1 MKSVLVFALFVCF
14 FFVTL
19 TAKTV
24 DQTDILNAEAEGEMM
39 RGSVLDGVLVRRE
52 TRDLDKQKNKN
63 KDKKS
68 KLKSKDKPDKVK
80 KKNGKTSKR
89 KLKRNKNKKEGK
101 GNNKK
106 QKGTKREKRK
116 KKKRKGQK
124 KKKSKDKRKK
134 KRKNKKKK
142 LSAGADP
149 RSKRNTTCS
158 TETVAATCLENA
170 QTALNYEKNQVRKMS

>member
-52 TRDLDKQKNKN
+52 TRDLDKQKKKNKN
-63 KDKKS
+63 KKS

-80 KKNGKTSKR
+80 KKNGKTSK
-89 KLKRNKNKKEGK
+89 
-101 GNNKK
+101 
-106 QKGTKREKRK
+106 GT
-116 KKKRKGQK
+116 
-124 KKKSKDKRKK
+124 
-134 KRKNKKKK
+134 
-142 LSAGADP
+142 
-149 RSKRNTTCS
+149 
-158 TETVAATCLENA
+158 LE
-170 QTALNYEKNQVRKMS
+170 

>member
-1 MKSVLVFALFVCF
+1 MKFVLVFALFVCF

-19 TAKTV
+19 TAK
-24 DQTDILNAEAEGEMM
+24 TDILNAEAEGEMM
-39 RGSVLDGVLVRRE
+39 RGSVLDGVLIRRE

-63 KDKKS
+63 KNKKS

-80 KKNGKTSKR
+80 KKNGKRSKR
-89 KLKRNKNKKEGK
+89 KLKKNQKEGK
-101 GNNKK
+101 GKYKK
-106 QKGTKREKRK
+106 QKGNKRGKRK
-116 KKKRKGQK
+116 KKKKGQK

-134 KRKNKKKK
+134 KRNKKNENKNKK
-142 LSAGADP
+142 LSAGDDP

-170 QTALNYEKNQVRKMS
+170 QTDLNYEKNQVKNTTQV

>member
-1 MKSVLVFALFVCF
+1 LVCS
-14 FFVTL
+14 FVTL

-24 DQTDILNAEAEGEMM
+24 DQRDILNAESDGEMVG
-39 RGSVLDGVLVRRE
+39 GSVLDGLLIRRE
-52 TRDLDKQKNKN
+52 TRDLDKEKNKD

-68 KLKSKDKPDKVK
+68 KLKSKDKVK
-80 KKNGKTSKR
+80 KKNGKTSKS
-89 KLKRNKNKKEGK
+89 KLKKKKKEEK

-106 QKGTKREKRK
+106 QKGTKIGKRK
-116 KKKRKGQK
+116 KKKKDQK

-142 LSAGADP
+142 KLSAGDDL

-170 QTALNYEKNQVRKMS
+170 QTALNYEKNQVGQKYQDNILYNIYAVRLH